1 MYVSCCNTYD
11 LLQVTVN
18 SGGVVFFALFS
29 SSADLSSHEAAA
41 VIKIASS
48 RMATQSERLGY
59 ELGKWLGVHTPQV
72 YYYVHGSPLL
82 ESSNAFQNR
91 EAAVRAAAA
100 LGRVLMLDLI
110 LRNEDRLPCRQLGW
124 RGNYANL
131 LIADKVTSE
140 NMDALH
146 EESSAARSYA
156 PQVTRFLQ
164 KERSDSASGRTV
176 PLISEPSCQSSD
188 VFDEFSNKLVKKE
201 TVNNDSS
208 GDFRVVAIDSGV
220 PRRPPAG
227 KRAKDHERYPKL
239 VELLLNNVGY
249 SSNLLYEISGGRL
262 GHPEPGEATSISD
275 SCSSL
280 DDTDMAAVVHEFRG
294 GFRAALRDLQ
304 SFHLFLLTLYQ
315 KLDGL
320 LRVFLSIISKSSGES
335 DRDDTGTLDSPSHS
349 AGFGYS
355 TPSPACKQHIANVE
369 SSDSTL
375 QKATMTSS
383 SPGSPGSESVSPI
396 SHENWNRRYF
406 KGSEE
411 PSHSLRLTMKL
422 RDFHK
427 FAKVRNFLKVT
438 TLC

>member
-1 MYVSCCNTYD
+1 M
-11 LLQVTVN
+11 
-18 SGGVVFFALFS
+18 
-29 SSADLSSHEAAA
+29 
-41 VIKIASS
+41 
-48 RMATQSERLGY
+48 
-59 ELGKWLGVHTPQV
+59 
-72 YYYVHGSPLL
+72 
-82 ESSNAFQNR
+82 
-91 EAAVRAAAA
+91 RAAAA

-131 LIADKVTSE
+131 LIADKVTSG
-140 NMDALH
+140 NMDTLH

-156 PQVTRFLQ
+156 PRVTRFLQ
-164 KERSDSASGRTV
+164 KERRSELANGRMV
-176 PLISEPSCQSSD
+176 PPTSEPSCQSSD

-201 TVNNDSS
+201 IVNIDSN
-208 GDFRVVAIDSGV
+208 GDFHVVAIDSGV

-239 VELLLNNVGY
+239 IELLLNNVDY

-262 GHPEPGEATSISD
+262 GHPGPGEANSVSD

-335 DRDDTGTLDSPSHS
+335 DRDDMGTLDSPSHS
-349 AGFGYS
+349 AGFGYG
-355 TPSPACKQHIANVE
+355 TPSPACKQHIANEVNVE

-375 QKATMTSS
+375 QKGTTKSS
-383 SPGSPGSESVSPI
+383 SPGSRGSPESVSPV
-396 SHENWNRRYF
+396 SRENWNGRYF

-427 FAKVRNFLKVT
+427 FAKVRNFLKVIP
-438 TLC
+438 LC